1 MLWLYGDCT
10 ERSIES
16 EKLEDYFAK
25 NIIVIMKNNVLVKV
39 PKSVSFDGL
48 IKADRNNHFD
58 IVKLSAT
65 ASKVLDNSIFRGLC
79 NSITDIMESLNLLDL
94 IVFSDKDQGK
104 IFVLLL
110 FSVIKKEEIISKSYL
125 KKLNAFN
132 KMCDLYGVLYNSSE
146 VLQKDYYLKVGH
158 ESLDL
163 SKNKPL
169 SEMMNKKSYPI
180 FIKLEKIFSRITW
193 KERGDIY
200 QYIRDVLWNERALQ
214 DGDPVQKFLIEVLD
228 ISCSP
233 GYISRDEVRLF
244 GYLWLLISLNFLKS
258 LK

>member
-16 EKLEDYFAK
+16 EKLEDYFVK
-25 NIIVIMKNNVLVKV
+25 NIIVIMENNLLVKV

-48 IKADRNNHFD
+48 IKADRNDHFD
-58 IVKLSAT
+58 IVKFSAT
-65 ASKVLDNSIFRGLC
+65 ASKVLGNSIFRGLC
-79 NSITDIMESLNLLDL
+79 NSIIDITESLNLLDL
-94 IVFSDKDQGK
+94 TVFSDKDQGK

-146 VLQKDYYLKVGH
+146 VLQKDYYQKVGQ

-169 SEMMNKKSYPI
+169 LETMNKKSYSI
-180 FIKLEKIFSRITW
+180 FIKLEKMFSRITLLGK
-193 KERGDIY
+193 KEVIY
-200 QYIRDVLWNERALQ
+200 VNRYVM
-214 DGDPVQKFLIEVLD
+214 F
-228 ISCSP
+228 
-233 GYISRDEVRLF
+233 F
-244 GYLWLLISLNFLKS
+244 GTSVHCRMGTLYRNF
-258 LK
+258 

>member
-1 MLWLYGDCT
+1 
-10 ERSIES
+10 
-16 EKLEDYFAK
+16 
-25 NIIVIMKNNVLVKV
+25 
-39 PKSVSFDGL
+39 
-48 IKADRNNHFD
+48 
-58 IVKLSAT
+58 
-65 ASKVLDNSIFRGLC
+65 
-79 NSITDIMESLNLLDL
+79 
-94 IVFSDKDQGK
+94 
-104 IFVLLL
+104 
-110 FSVIKKEEIISKSYL
+110 
-125 KKLNAFN
+125 
-132 KMCDLYGVLYNSSE
+132 MCDLYGVLYNSSE

-193 KERGDIY
+193 KERGDIC

-228 ISCSP
+228 ICSP
-233 GYISRDEVRLF
+233 GYISRDGVKLF